1 MGNQLKK
8 YKNTNKLQMFKTT
21 FSIAVLASLAAAGPT
36 LDAATAAQ
44 IQEAIDAGH
53 IDDEEAA
60 QIHEA
65 VDAGL
70 IDHAEVAD
78 LVQDATAVGQIQGLL
93 SDYNFHDLLKD
104 YNYGPD
110 ELHKLIAEL
119 ADNSDMLEEL
129 QDSLS
134 HKIDIATGRASKFT
148 AFEGY
153 LFDYMCA
160 RWETNILNT
169 VADTANGWTE
179 QFKALH
185 MLKDAAGN
193 YTSLD
198 WSTFDGYAESK
209 CEEADCADNPG
220 LDKCVGPFSVNGASA
235 GANAIASLCV
245 SAAVLVALN

>member
-78 LVQDATAVGQIQGLL
+78 LVQDATAVGQIKDLL
-93 SDYNFHDLLKD
+93 SD

-110 ELHKLIAEL
+110 ELHELIAEL
-119 ADNSDMLEEL
+119 ADNPDMLEEL

-134 HKIDIATGRASKFT
+134 HKIDIVTGR
-148 AFEGY
+148 
-153 LFDYMCA
+153 
-160 RWETNILNT
+160 
-169 VADTANGWTE
+169 
-179 QFKALH
+179 
-185 MLKDAAGN
+185 
-193 YTSLD
+193 
-198 WSTFDGYAESK
+198 
-209 CEEADCADNPG
+209 
-220 LDKCVGPFSVNGASA
+220 
-235 GANAIASLCV
+235 V
-245 SAAVLVALN
+245 S